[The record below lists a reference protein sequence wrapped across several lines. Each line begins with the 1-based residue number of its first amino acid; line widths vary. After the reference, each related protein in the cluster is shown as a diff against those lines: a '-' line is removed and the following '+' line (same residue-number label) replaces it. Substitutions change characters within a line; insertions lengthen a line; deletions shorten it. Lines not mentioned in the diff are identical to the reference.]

1 MSVHSS
7 TGKTPDPQHDAA
19 TNASQASS
27 VESRVALVAPKKV
40 ELDKDL
46 TDAWLSWQCEMVS
59 GVICGA
65 IFSPELIR
73 PTTPVSVWPKQDLGI
88 AQLVAAAT
96 QARKKNTGVKFSKI
110 AYGPN
115 QQRLCDVIA
124 CPIYKDGSMIAI
136 IAMSFS
142 IRSEPQQLA
151 VMQLLRW
158 GGLWFETLLDKQQP
172 DARHQQELALQIIT
186 SVENQASTLAACIE
200 AVNML
205 AQTFACERVS
215 IGLKDGLSIK
225 LQAISQTPSFEANS
239 PLARHLEANLSE
251 ACEQKRTLCYPNIL
265 GKNQQY
271 TAHANLRQH
280 HGSTALLTVPLLR
293 ADEVLGA
300 ICFEQQ
306 SSALFDVTTARQCES
321 IAQLIRPVLEHQIE
335 QEQPLST
342 HVRSASKR
350 WLGSIFGPRQLKA
363 RLILAAACFFLAATA
378 NIDVTHKVSAPASI
392 KGAVQ
397 QIIVAPQAGYVKDST
412 LRAGDEVNE
421 GQLMATLEDRTLQL
435 ELQKFE
441 GQKSQI
447 TQQYHAALAQQDRI
461 EIGKLRAELDQIDA
475 DIAITEQALSRTSI
489 KAPFDGVVISGD
501 LSQSLGT
508 PIELGQELF
517 EIAPLENYRV
527 LLETPER
534 DIGKI
539 AEGQSGYLVIS
550 AFPDR
555 TFNFQ
560 VSQIVPLAA
569 SNASGNYFQVEA
581 TLNEPSELLRPGM
594 SGHGKIE
601 SGERSLLWISTH
613 RLTENIRIFA
623 WSLGL

>member
-7 TGKTPDPQHDAA
+7 TGKSSCSQNGTSA
-19 TNASQASS
+19 NAPQASS
-27 VESRVALVAPKKV
+27 VKDQAALVAPKKV
-40 ELDKDL
+40 RLDKDL

-65 IFSPELIR
+65 IFLPELIR
-73 PTTPVSVWPKQDLGI
+73 PNSPISVWPNESLGI

-110 AYGPN
+110 TYGPN
-115 QQRLCDVIA
+115 QQRLSDVIA

-172 DARHQQELALQIIT
+172 DARHQQELALQIVT
-186 SVENQASTLAACIE
+186 SVENQPSTLAACIE
-200 AVNML
+200 TVDKL
-205 AQTFACERVS
+205 AQAFACERVS

-251 ACEQKRTLCYPNIL
+251 ACEQKRTLSYPNVM
-265 GKNQQY
+265 GKDQQY
-271 TAHANLRQH
+271 TAHLNLRKH
-280 HGSTALLTVPLLR
+280 HGSTALLTVPLIR

-306 SSALFDVTTARQCES
+306 ASALFDATIARQCES
-321 IAQLIRPVLEHQIE
+321 IAQLIRPVLEHQID

-350 WLGSIFGPRQLKA
+350 WLASIFGPRKLKT
-363 RLILAAACFFLAATA
+363 RLILAAICFFLAATA
-378 NIDVTHKVSAPASI
+378 NIDVTYNISAPASI

-397 QIIVAPQAGYVKDST
+397 QIIVAPQAGYVKNST
-412 LRAGDEVNE
+412 LRAGDEVSK
-421 GQLMATLEDRTLQL
+421 GQLMATLEDRTIQL
-435 ELQKFE
+435 EQQKFE

-461 EIGKLRAELDQIDA
+461 EIGKLKAELDQIDA
-475 DIAITEQALSRTSI
+475 DIALTEQALSRTAI

-501 LSQSLGT
+501 LTQSLGT

-539 AEGQSGYLVIS
+539 AEGQTGHLIIS
-550 AFPDR
+550 AFPEQ
-555 TFNFQ
+555 TFDFQ

-569 SNASGNYFQVEA
+569 SNASGSYFQVEA
-581 TLNEPSELLRPGM
+581 TLSEPSELLRPGM
-594 SGHGKIE
+594 SGHGKVE
-601 SGERSLLWISTH
+601 AGERSLLWIWTH
-613 RLTENIRIFA
+613 RLTENMRILA

>member
-1 MSVHSS
+1 MSVNSS
-7 TGKTPDPQHDAA
+7 TDKSSTPQSGAA
-19 TNASQASS
+19 TNAPQASS
-27 VESRVALVAPKKV
+27 VENHAALVAEKKV
-40 ELDKDL
+40 KLDKELADS
-46 TDAWLSWQCEMVS
+46 WLSWQCEMVS

-65 IFSPELIR
+65 IFMPELIR
-73 PTTPVSVWPKQDLGI
+73 PNTALSVWPTEGLGI

-96 QARKKNTGVKFSKI
+96 QAHKKNTGVKFSKI
-110 AYGPN
+110 TYGPN

-172 DARHQQELALQIIT
+172 DARHQQALAFQIVS
-186 SVENQASTLAACIE
+186 SVENQPSTLAACIE
-200 AVNML
+200 AVNKL

-215 IGLKDGLSIK
+215 IGLKDGMMIK
-225 LQAISQTPSFEANS
+225 LRAISHTPSFEHNS
-239 PLARHLEANLSE
+239 PLARHLEANLRE
-251 ACEQKRTLCYPNIL
+251 ACEQKRTLSYPNIL
-265 GKNQQY
+265 GDDQQY
-271 TAHANLRQH
+271 TTHANLRKH
-280 HGSTALLTVPLLR
+280 HGSTALLTVPLMR

-306 SSALFDVTTARQCES
+306 ASAVFDATTARQCES
-321 IAQLIRPVLEHQIE
+321 IAQMIRPVLDHQID

-342 HVRSASKR
+342 HLRSASKR
-350 WLGSIFGPRQLKA
+350 WLSSIFGSHKLKT
-363 RLILAAACFFLAATA
+363 RLTLAAACFFFAAAA
-378 NIDVTHKVSAPASI
+378 NIDVTHKISAPASI

-397 QIIVAPQAGYVKDST
+397 QILVAPQAGYVKDSAV
-412 LRAGDEVNE
+412 RAGDEVIE

-435 ELQKFE
+435 ERQKFE

-447 TQQYHAALAQQDRI
+447 TQKYHAALAQQDRI
-461 EIGKLRAELDQIDA
+461 EIGKLNAELDQIDA
-475 DIAITEQALSRTSI
+475 DIALTEQALSRTAI

-517 EIAPLENYRV
+517 EVAPLENYRV

-539 AEGQSGYLVIS
+539 AEGQSGHLVIS
-550 AFPDR
+550 AFPNR
-555 TFNFQ
+555 TFDFE
-560 VSQIVPLAA
+560 VSQIVPLAT

-581 TLNEPSELLRPGM
+581 TLSEPSELLRPGM

-601 SGERSLLWISTH
+601 SGERSLLWIWTH
-613 RLTENIRIFA
+613 RLTENIRILA
-623 WSLGL
+623 WSVGL